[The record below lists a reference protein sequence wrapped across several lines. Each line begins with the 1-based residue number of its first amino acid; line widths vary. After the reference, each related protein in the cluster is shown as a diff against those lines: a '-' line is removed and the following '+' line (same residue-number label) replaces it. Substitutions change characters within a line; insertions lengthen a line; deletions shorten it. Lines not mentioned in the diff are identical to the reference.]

1 MPVTALQTTCIYVH
15 FIIFICISPGSRS
28 RHHGYLDEVALGLL
42 MHFIFYIVLVLLANP
57 ESYRSTGPH
66 QEIGDC
72 DHVTYVNTILGQVGL
87 VNKSRISWRLVKSK
101 FQQHTSSGT
110 VCVLLNQA

>member
-1 MPVTALQTTCIYVH
+1 
-15 FIIFICISPGSRS
+15 
-28 RHHGYLDEVALGLL
+28 

-87 VNKSRISWRLVKSK
+87 VNM
-101 FQQHTSSGT
+101 SGFH
-110 VCVLLNQA
+110 